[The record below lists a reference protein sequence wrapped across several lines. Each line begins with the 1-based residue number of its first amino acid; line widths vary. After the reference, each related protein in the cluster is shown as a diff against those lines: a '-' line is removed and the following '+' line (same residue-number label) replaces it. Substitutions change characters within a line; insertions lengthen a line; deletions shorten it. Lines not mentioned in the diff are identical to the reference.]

1 MEGSISRLLEC
12 YERGK
17 ISRRHL
23 VGGLAALAAGA
34 ASSTA
39 APSTSTFEGREVN
52 HVALNVT
59 DVARS
64 RDFYTKLLGMP
75 VVSESS
81 NSCFLGLGR
90 NFLALFRNSE
100 AGMNHYCISIDDYRV
115 GPVTEELRRQGLKPR
130 QPRGT
135 GRVYF
140 DDPDGIEVQLASTDH
155 QP

>member
-1 MEGSISRLLEC
+1 MEGSISRLLE
-12 YERGK
+12 YYDRGK

-23 VGGLAALAAGA
+23 VRGLAVLAAGA

-39 APSTSTFEGREVN
+39 APSTFQARDLN

-64 RDFYTKLLGMP
+64 KDFYTKLLGMP
-75 VVSESS
+75 VVGESPS
-81 NSCFLGLGR
+81 SCFLGLGR
-90 NFLALFRNSE
+90 NFLALFRNSQ
-100 AGMNHYCISIDDYRV
+100 AGVNHYCISIEDYRV
-115 GPVTEELRRQGLKPR
+115 GPVTEELRRQGLNPR

-135 GRVYF
+135 ARVYF
-140 DDPDGIEVQLASTDH
+140 DDPDGIEVQLASPDH

>member
-23 VGGLAALAAGA
+23 VGGLAALVAGA

-39 APSTSTFEGREVN
+39 APSTFQGREVN

-64 RDFYTKLLGMP
+64 KDFYTKLLGMP
-75 VVSESS
+75 VVRESPS
-81 NSCFLGLGR
+81 TCFLGLGR
-90 NFLALFRNSE
+90 NFLALFRNSQ
-100 AGMNHYCISIDDYRV
+100 AGMDHYCISMEDYRV
-115 GPVTEELRRQGLKPR
+115 GPVTEELRRQGLNPR
-130 QPRGT
+130 RPTGT
-135 GRVYF
+135 ARVYF
-140 DDPDGIEVQLASTDH
+140 DDPDGIEVQLASPDH

>member
-1 MEGSISRLLEC
+1 MESSISRLLEC

-39 APSTSTFEGREVN
+39 APSNFQGRDVN

-64 RDFYTKLLGMP
+64 KDFYIKLLGMP
-75 VVSESS
+75 VVRESPS
-81 NSCFLGLGR
+81 SCFLGLGG
-90 NFLALFRNSE
+90 NFLALFRNSQ

-115 GPVTEELRRQGLKPR
+115 GPVTEELQRQGLNPR
-130 QPRGT
+130 QSRGSA
-135 GRVYF
+135 RVYF
-140 DDPDGIEVQLASTDH
+140 DDPDGIEVQLSSYDH

>member
-39 APSTSTFEGREVN
+39 APSTFQGREVN

-64 RDFYTKLLGMP
+64 KDFYTKLLGMP
-75 VVSESS
+75 VVRESAS
-81 NSCFLGLGR
+81 SCFLGLGR
-90 NFLALFRNSE
+90 NFLALFRNSQ

-115 GPVTEELRRQGLKPR
+115 GPVTEELRRQGLNPR

>member
-1 MEGSISRLLEC
+1 MESSISRLLKC

-39 APSTSTFEGREVN
+39 APSTFQARDVN
-52 HVALNVT
+52 HVALIVT

-64 RDFYTKLLGMP
+64 KDFYMKLLGMP
-75 VVSESS
+75 VVRESPS
-81 NSCFLGLGR
+81 SCFLGLGR
-90 NFLALFRNSE
+90 NFLALFRNSQ
-100 AGMNHYCISIDDYRV
+100 AGMNHYCISMDDYRV
-115 GPVTEELRRQGLKPR
+115 GPVTEELQRQGLNPR
-130 QPRGT
+130 QPRGSA
-135 GRVYF
+135 RVYF
-140 DDPDGIEVQLASTDH
+140 DDPDGIEVQLATTHH